1 MRDSERRVKTD
12 GATMPTKGSSCVVI
26 NQNGEV
32 LLVLR
37 EDFRIWALPGG
48 GLEPNES
55 WEETAVRETLEE
67 TGYRVGIKRYIG
79 EYWRPQMS
87 QGQGDLKHLFL
98 AELVGGN
105 PSQHDKESVDVRWFP
120 VSSLPKGLFRFA
132 REHIQDA
139 WAGSPSAVYKKQLL
153 PMWLAIGLRIAV
165 LLRAIR
171 RRIFFPAQK
180 RQEQQ

>member
-1 MRDSERRVKTD
+1 
-12 GATMPTKGSSCVVI
+12 
-26 NQNGEV
+26 
-32 LLVLR
+32 
-37 EDFRIWALPGG
+37 
-48 GLEPNES
+48 
-55 WEETAVRETLEE
+55 
-67 TGYRVGIKRYIG
+67 
-79 EYWRPQMS
+79 MS

-171 RRIFFPAQK
+171 KRIFFPAQK

>member
-1 MRDSERRVKTD
+1 MKTD
-12 GATMPTKGSSCVVI
+12 RAILPTKGSSCVVI

-55 WEETAVRETLEE
+55 WEEAALRETLEE
-67 TGYRVGIKRYIG
+67 TGYWVEIKQYIG

-87 QGQGDLKHLFL
+87 QGQGDLKRVFL
-98 AELVGGN
+98 AEVVGGN
-105 PSQHDKESVDVRWFP
+105 PAHHDKESIDVRWFP

-139 WAGSPSAVYKKQLL
+139 LAGSPSPVYKKQLL
-153 PMWLAIGLRIAV
+153 PMWLAIALRIAL
-165 LLRAIR
+165 LLRNIR
-171 RRIFFPAQK
+171 NRIFFPAQK